1 MGRQRMLQAM
11 LGVLGW
17 VLLDGSLVQAAVI
30 TEVNSGTLLP
40 IASTYTISIKDP
52 ANNTDI
58 TGTWLPTRNQTVKIV
73 LNISGFPQGPLPITL
88 ASTSNYK
95 GECTNFGSPSDAN
108 YLSND
113 FEVDSAN
120 SDLLISRDC
129 GGQAVISVSGHTFLV
144 PQNSDFNA
152 QTDHIPDLYEQQ
164 ICVTNATCLNDGDD
178 NELLGANLNRGDGF
192 AAIDE
197 YRGFMVSG
205 VHVRTK
211 TTQKDVFEI
220 LVNQQCS
227 KVSGTTL
234 PTGGLTDS
242 LIGKSSGTRLIY
254 PVDGTPLFNNVL
266 NLGGSAAPI
275 ADRLLGYQEGG
286 INPQNTT
293 EWVDNFAGLVNG
305 AITYKTGITDPAVT
319 DRQVNQN
326 AISQIGIH
334 RAIRIIECVD
344 NSVFSPM
351 GFALFPP
358 GIQVGNPDQDTNSI
372 IYTQRIWHDYER
384 VLSTAGSRGVVSK
397 YKTCALA
404 IPPPSACVFYQ
415 TYTHSATSTT
425 PTTATNKYPAPGSGA
440 SCPAN
445 STNANC
451 LPIDRNFIVSK
462 YIQWVLAM
470 EKGHSV
476 ALIPEIQIAQYG
488 PHFAPGSGDNLDQRI
503 VVKDGKT
510 GVIYS
515 IPFAFGSKSNDCF
528 QLKTPAGAQASSC
541 Q

>member
-1 MGRQRMLQAM
+1 MKTRRFSSVFVLAVAVASAAVG
-11 LGVLGW
+11 LGV
-17 VLLDGSLVQAAVI
+17 SEAAVVPSTDGATTLSI
-30 TEVNSGTLLP
+30 QNPDSTDVPISEFPSPGRTYKLVETANPLATFTLMSSTARPGTCTNTGSPLDLSDDFAP
-40 IASTYTISIKDP
+40 IANGNELT
-52 ANNTDI
+52 A
-58 TGTWLPTRNQTVKIV
+58 
-73 LNISGFPQGPLPITL
+73 
-88 ASTSNYK
+88 
-95 GECTNFGSPSDAN
+95 
-108 YLSND
+108 
-113 FEVDSAN
+113 
-120 SDLLISRDC
+120 RDC
-129 GGQAVISVSGHTFLV
+129 GGSAVVQSSSGKQYKLL
-144 PQNSDFNA
+144 
-152 QTDHIPDLYEQQ
+152 PDLDTDGVPDWYEFQESAALSSAQ
-164 ICVTNATCLNDGDD
+164 CPNRLTCINATDD
-178 NELLGANLNRGDGF
+178 LELLGANQNSGDGF

-197 YRGFMVSG
+197 HRGFMVSG
-205 VHVRTK
+205 VQVRTK

-220 LVNQQCS
+220 LVNPQCS
-227 KVSGTTL
+227 KVNDLG
-234 PTGGLTDS
+234 PTGTSRSAS
-242 LIGKSSGTRLIY
+242 LIGRASGQSHTIY
-254 PVDGTPLFNNVL
+254 PVDGTPLFRNVL

-275 ADRLLGYQEGG
+275 ADRLLGYSEGG

-293 EWVDNFAGLVNG
+293 EWVDNFAGFVNG
-305 AITYKTGITDPAVT
+305 TVTYKTGTDGAFS

-326 AISQIGIH
+326 AISPIGIH
-334 RAIRIIECVD
+334 KAIRIIECVD
-344 NSVFSPM
+344 NSAFSPM

-358 GIQVGNPDQDTNSI
+358 GIQVGHPDEDTNSI
-372 IYTQRIWHDYER
+372 IFTQRIWHDYER

-425 PTTATNKYPAPGSGA
+425 PTTATSTYTPVGGATCPGGA
-440 SCPAN
+440 TPPCR
-445 STNANC
+445 
-451 LPIDRNFIVSK
+451 IDRNFIVSK

-488 PHFAPGSGDNLDQRI
+488 PHFAPASGDNLDQRI

-528 QLKTPAGAQASSC
+528 QLKPPSGVPASSC